1 MLSPRLM
8 ARAPLVTLFRLFGS
22 ERRLLAIRELHHHR
36 GSEGQEGLGGI
47 ITYIILNY
55 VVLAY

>member
-1 MLSPRLM
+1 M